1 MQKKIKNGTIFARIV
16 RATFAERLI
25 DVSETENEMDSNS
38 LIELVKAKMPYG
50 KYKGCYITD
59 LPEYYL
65 VWYKDKGF
73 PKGKLGEL
81 MALQFEIQL
90 NGLEPLLAP
99 LKKEFRK

>member
-1 MQKKIKNGTIFARIV
+1 
-16 RATFAERLI
+16 
-25 DVSETENEMDSNS
+25 VSETENEMNSNS

>member
-1 MQKKIKNGTIFARIV
+1 
-16 RATFAERLI
+16 
-25 DVSETENEMDSNS
+25 MDSNS

-50 KYKGCYITD
+50 KYKGCYVTD

-81 MALQFEIQL
+81 MALQFGGAFGSAEKRVQKVIQKEI
-90 NGLEPLLAP
+90 
-99 LKKEFRK
+99 